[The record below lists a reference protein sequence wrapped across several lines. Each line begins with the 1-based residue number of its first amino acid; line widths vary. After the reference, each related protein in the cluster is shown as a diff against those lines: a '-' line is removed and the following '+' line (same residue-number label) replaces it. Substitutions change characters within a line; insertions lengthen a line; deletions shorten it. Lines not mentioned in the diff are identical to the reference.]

1 MDGKAVAIT
10 GISCRF
16 PGAPDP
22 EAFWRLLTEGG
33 DAVTR
38 VPRERFDADACFS
51 PQPGTPGRTVSR
63 YGGFLDDP
71 FRFDAA
77 FFGISPLEAQG
88 MDPQQRM
95 LLEVVWEA
103 FEDAAIRPS
112 DLAGSPTG
120 VFVGQATAEYD
131 EWPGPVEHDI
141 RSAVGSRLRAVAA
154 GRVSYAFDLRGPS
167 LVLDTACSSSLV
179 AVHQARQSLLAGESD
194 LAIAAGVNLVLTPA
208 DAIAYSQGAMLSPD
222 GRCKFGDRSAD
233 GFVRSEGVG
242 VVVLKRLADAVRDG
256 DPVRAV
262 LLGSSVTNDGASSG
276 LLVQPAVEGQV
287 QMLRAA
293 WHAAGI
299 EPGELDYVEAHGT
312 GTTVGDGVELEALRS
327 AVATTRAG
335 APLLL
340 GSVKTNIGHTEAA
353 AGIAGLIKAV
363 LMAQHRQVP
372 ASLHVTDPHPLLRG
386 PGSPLEVAL
395 SARPLTPRG
404 ERATLGVSSF
414 GLAGTNAHAVVGEYV
429 AEPAGTVQPP
439 APPVQDAPHLL
450 VLSARSPRVL
460 RRLAA
465 DHARRLGEDDTTPLH
480 AYCATAARSRDH
492 HHDRLWVTGE
502 SRAELA
508 ARLSQLA
515 AGKEIAEGGVAEA
528 GFRGPR
534 RAVFVFPGQGS
545 QWLGMGRQLLESS
558 KEFREK
564 MAECDALVR
573 AETGTSVLAVLLE
586 DAPLP
591 DAVQVVQPALWAVQV
606 SLAAVWR
613 AAGVEPGLC
622 IGHSMGEVAA
632 AHVAGVLTLADAA
645 AVICR
650 RSRLMQ
656 RLSGQGLMLATDLSA
671 AEAEEAVAPHRG
683 LVTIAAR
690 NAPELTVLSGD
701 AGAVQEIAVEL
712 QVRERFARV
721 VKVDVAS
728 HSPAMDLLRAD
739 LLTELAGL
747 DPRPAEVPMLSTV
760 TGARVEG
767 PELGAAYWADNLRR
781 PVFFTDAVRTAA
793 DGGENVFIEVSPHPV
808 LIPAI
813 RQTLAGAGSA
823 QTAVASLR
831 RHQDERDCLTRAL
844 GAVHALGVE
853 VDFGRWFPGGRPHVR
868 LPRTVWDDT
877 RFERP
882 RAAGARPV
890 PASVVRDVPLAELHG
905 GTAPERVALY
915 GREVLYPTLGLD
927 AIRRAAACLPES
939 GAVALREI
947 RLGDEPVGLTGVTA
961 VRVTFDAPGDS
972 GERLVRV
979 RAVRGSEAAEEALT
993 AVLTAADDGADG
1005 DWAAELGRALARCDA
1020 DLDRADF
1027 RRLAARHGL
1036 SAPAPHR
1043 TWRRDGEA
1051 AAQVHAVAGSWP
1063 ATVECALQP
1072 LLAAAPQD
1080 DPAGTPLPVSMDS
1093 VRLYAE
1099 PPEQFWTLVRWTGA
1113 PGGALADVRLVSI
1126 EGRLL
1131 AEFTGIRMYRLPAR
1145 AAGVLGGGLDRL
1157 LPAFARRPLEG
1168 FAGLARTVL
1177 ATAQRT
1183 VDLVAS
1189 AAPAPAASPGTP
1201 AVPAATPLSSPAVP
1215 PAAQA
1220 PRAVIPAQRTAEPA
1234 GSARPV
1240 QSPEEVLLSCAAAAL
1255 GLNTEALDPRRSLRE
1270 YGLDSLM
1277 AVRLG
1282 RQLQSALGIELTSAD
1297 LLGGDSLRELAERAS
1312 GQRTRIEGLRTKVG
1326 LQTENCYSA

>member
-1 MDGKAVAIT
+1 MDGKAVAII
-10 GISCRF
+10 GIGCRF

-22 EAFWRLLTEGG
+22 EAFWRLLTDGG

-51 PQPGTPGRTVSR
+51 PQSGTPGRTVSR

-103 FEDAAIRPS
+103 FEDAAVRPS
-112 DLAGSPTG
+112 ALAGSPTG

-276 LLVQPAVEGQV
+276 LLVQPAVEGQA
-287 QMLRAA
+287 QMLRTA
-293 WHAAGI
+293 WQAAGI

-312 GTTVGDGVELEALRS
+312 GTQVGDGVELEALRS
-327 AVATTRAG
+327 AVADTRAG

-414 GLAGTNAHAVVGEYV
+414 GLAGTNAHAVIGEYV
-429 AEPAGTVQPP
+429 AEPAGTAEPP
-439 APPVQDAPHLL
+439 APPVRDAPHLL

-465 DHARRLGEDDTTPLH
+465 GHARRLGEDSTTPLR
-480 AYCATAARSRDH
+480 AYCGTAARSRDH

-502 SRAELA
+502 NRAELA

-515 AGKEIAEGGVAEA
+515 AGTEIAEGGVAEA

-545 QWLGMGRQLLESS
+545 QWLGMGRQLLNSS
-558 KEFREK
+558 QEFREK

-573 AETGTSVLAVLLE
+573 AETGTSVLAVLLD

-613 AAGVEPGLC
+613 AAGVEPDLC

-632 AHVAGVLTLADAA
+632 AHVAGILTLADAA

-671 AEAEEAVAPHRG
+671 AEAEEAVAPHGG
-683 LVTIAAR
+683 LVTVAAR
-690 NAPELTVLSGD
+690 NAPGLTVLSGD

-728 HSPAMDLLRAD
+728 HSPAMDLLRTD
-739 LLTELAGL
+739 LLAELAGL
-747 DPRPAEVPMLSTV
+747 RPRPAEVPMLSTV
-760 TGARVEG
+760 TGALVEG
-767 PELGAAYWADNLRR
+767 PGLDAGYWADNLRR

-793 DGGENVFIEVSPHPV
+793 QAGESVFIEVSPHPV
-808 LIPAI
+808 LVPAI
-813 RQTLAGAGSA
+813 RQTLTEAGLP

-831 RHQDERDCLTRAL
+831 RHQDERECLTRAL
-844 GAVHALGVE
+844 GAVHALGVD
-853 VDFGRWFPGGRPHVR
+853 VDFGRWFPGGPQHAR
-868 LPRTVWDDT
+868 LPRPVWDDT
-877 RFERP
+877 RFVRL
-882 RAAGARPV
+882 RTAGARPA

-905 GTAPERVALY
+905 GSAPERVALY
-915 GREVLYPTLGLD
+915 GREVLYPALAMD
-927 AIRRAAACLPES
+927 AIRRAAACLPAS

-947 RLGDEPVGLTGVTA
+947 RLGDEPVGLPGVTA
-961 VRVTFDAPGDS
+961 VRVTFDAPGDN
-972 GERLVRV
+972 GERRLRV

-993 AVLTAADDGADG
+993 AVLTTADDGAD
-1005 DWAAELGRALARCDA
+1005 DWSAELGRALARCDG
-1020 DLDRADF
+1020 DLDHAGF

-1051 AAQVHAVAGSWP
+1051 VAQVHAVAGSWP
-1063 ATVECALQP
+1063 ATMECALQP

-1093 VRLYAE
+1093 VHLHAE
-1099 PPEQFWTLVRWTGA
+1099 PAEQFWSLVRWTGA
-1113 PGGALADVRLVSI
+1113 PGGALADVRLVSV

-1131 AEFTGIRMYRLPAR
+1131 AEFTGIRMHRLPAR
-1145 AAGVLGGGLDRL
+1145 AAGVFGGGLDRL
-1157 LPAFARRPLEG
+1157 VSAFARRPLQD
-1168 FAGLARTVL
+1168 FAGVARTVL

-1189 AAPAPAASPGTP
+1189 AASAPAAAPDAP
-1201 AVPAATPLSSPAVP
+1201 AAPAATPLSSPVAP
-1215 PAAQA
+1215 PAAQS
-1220 PRAVIPAQRTAEPA
+1220 PRAVIPAQRTAETA
-1234 GSARPV
+1234 ESARPA
-1240 QSPEEVLLSCAAAAL
+1240 QSPEEVLLSYAAAAL
-1255 GLNTEALDPRRSLRE
+1255 GLNREALDPRRSLRE

-1282 RQLQSALGIELTSAD
+1282 RQLQSTFGIELTSAD